1 VSVSLL
7 GDPATKI
14 IHDLER
20 FLLRKKGKRPSIFF
34 VDMEIMNTFTSSLGK
49 ACSSASLV
57 LCTVSGLLASD
68 VVLQKVPEVAL
79 EKAPASL
86 RQSHLG
92 PQATFALINYSL
104 RNSHPARALY
114 VSSGND
120 LNRANSMI
128 DNQAATSF
136 GFSTEDNSP
145 TAVIDLGKVCTVR
158 HLSAIYSAR
167 PGSVDFYVM
176 KSLPGTD
183 AGNSPSTLKL
193 DSNTFANLQS
203 VGSAI
208 DDGTQGRAS
217 IDFPA
222 TAGRYVMVRW
232 IPASH
237 ANNSFSVA
245 EITASGPD
253 QRNLV
258 ASSGN
263 FSGTNSDRR
272 TVSDSKDIGD
282 SKDMG
287 DNKDIPE
294 EGPPQPPA
302 EGPPPSLPNPPPFTF
317 IPQLV
322 PTSD

>member
-1 VSVSLL
+1 
-7 GDPATKI
+7 
-14 IHDLER
+14 
-20 FLLRKKGKRPSIFF
+20 
-34 VDMEIMNTFTSSLGK
+34 
-49 ACSSASLV
+49 
-57 LCTVSGLLASD
+57 
-68 VVLQKVPEVAL
+68 
-79 EKAPASL
+79 
-86 RQSHLG
+86 
-92 PQATFALINYSL
+92 
-104 RNSHPARALY
+104 
-114 VSSGND
+114 
-120 LNRANSMI
+120 
-128 DNQAATSF
+128 
-136 GFSTEDNSP
+136 
-145 TAVIDLGKVCTVR
+145 
-158 HLSAIYSAR
+158 
-167 PGSVDFYVM
+167 
-176 KSLPGTD
+176 
-183 AGNSPSTLKL
+183 
-193 DSNTFANLQS
+193 
-203 VGSAI
+203 
-208 DDGTQGRAS
+208 
-217 IDFPA
+217 
-222 TAGRYVMVRW
+222 MVRW